1 MYVCMYVCEYVY
13 CMGVCMY
20 VCECPLSKITCLYT
34 CMHAYMHMHTIN
46 ECHYNGVLTTIYQ
59 STYTNIE
66 CINLPFSGLCR
77 AGHPSLPVSPFDGTS
92 LAASPH

>member
-1 MYVCMYVCEYVY
+1 MYVCMCVSMCTVWVC
-13 CMGVCMY
+13 VCMF
-20 VCECPLSKITCLYT
+20 VSALLSKITCLYT